1 MLNYTLD
8 ANKRGVDV
16 SKPLYGLFFEDI
28 NQSADGGMNA
38 EMVINNSFE
47 FEYFTYDD
55 FNAESPVE
63 ARKQSYYAW
72 DIYGAG
78 PKKIMTVGGMNQNNP
93 SFLLLSVGGLYHH
106 ENPGYY
112 T

>member
-16 SKPLYGLFFEDI
+16 SKHLYGLFFEDI

-47 FEYFTYDD
+47 FM
-55 FNAESPVE
+55 P
-63 ARKQSYYAW
+63 RW
-72 DIYGAG
+72 
-78 PKKIMTVGGMNQNNP
+78 
-93 SFLLLSVGGLYHH
+93 
-106 ENPGYY
+106 
-112 T
+112 